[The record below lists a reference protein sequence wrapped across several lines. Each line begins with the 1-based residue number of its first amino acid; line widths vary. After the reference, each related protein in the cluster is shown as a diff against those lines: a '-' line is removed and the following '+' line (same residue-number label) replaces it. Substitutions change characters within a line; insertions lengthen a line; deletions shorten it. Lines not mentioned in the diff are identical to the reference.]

1 MLDTSQKEINLLD
14 NLPVGIL
21 LIDPEGNI
29 KKSNIHALGMLCCSK
44 QEIYSYSIHNFLE
57 KAAENNLKHLIN
69 DLIAKSLD
77 INLETKITCREGK
90 SFWAKIQGKLIKEA
104 DKLSILISIVDFTQ
118 NKIKEE
124 LLKESEARFQNLANN
139 APVMIWIADIDG
151 LFSFVNKFWLNFTG
165 SEIGDELGMNWLRN
179 VHQDDM
185 DSLIRDYYSC
195 FESRKI
201 FSKEIRLK
209 NHNNEFHWILLR
221 GIPRMTPEGSFVGFI
236 GTGTDITEQKENHE
250 RVIFLNKELSE
261 SIKTR
266 DKFFSII
273 AHDIRSP
280 LSGLI
285 GITEILEE
293 DFHEMNDREML
304 DMLTEANKSARSLFN
319 LTENLLEWSRIQTGR
334 IKFEPVKIYLR
345 SLFHDL
351 SLLYQQNLKYK
362 NITLIYPT
370 NTSILINADDR
381 MTYTV
386 IRNLISNAIKF
397 TPQGG
402 TITIDVAEENDFV
415 KIFFRDTG
423 VGMDENEM
431 SKLFKVDS
439 GFSLP
444 GTENER
450 GTGLGLV
457 LCKDLVERQGGK
469 IGVESVK
476 GKGTVFYF
484 TLQAFKE

>member
-1 MLDTSQKEINLLD
+1 
-14 NLPVGIL
+14 
-21 LIDPEGNI
+21 
-29 KKSNIHALGMLCCSK
+29 
-44 QEIYSYSIHNFLE
+44 
-57 KAAENNLKHLIN
+57 
-69 DLIAKSLD
+69 
-77 INLETKITCREGK
+77 
-90 SFWAKIQGKLIKEA
+90 
-104 DKLSILISIVDFTQ
+104 
-118 NKIKEE
+118 
-124 LLKESEARFQNLANN
+124 
-139 APVMIWIADIDG
+139 
-151 LFSFVNKFWLNFTG
+151 
-165 SEIGDELGMNWLRN
+165 
-179 VHQDDM
+179 
-185 DSLIRDYYSC
+185 
-195 FESRKI
+195 
-201 FSKEIRLK
+201 
-209 NHNNEFHWILLR
+209 
-221 GIPRMTPEGSFVGFI
+221 MTPEGSFVGFI